1 MIDENQILRIVY
13 EYSIGSNF
21 EILGT
26 EGSLKDPE
34 GLTFNCYDYLDK
46 ETDFESDVTCIM
58 AEIIHGYKGK
68 LPPLKVKT
76 KIYDGN
82 EECFESMDYTIKLA

>member
-1 MIDENQILRIVY
+1 MIDENQIIKIVY
-13 EYSIGSNF
+13 EYSCGSNF

-26 EGSLKDPE
+26 EGSLEDSE

-46 ETDFESDVTCIM
+46 ETDFETDVINIIE
-58 AEIIHGYKGK
+58 EIIYEYKGK
-68 LPPLKVKT
+68 LPPLRVKT
-76 KIYDGN
+76 RIYDGD